1 MVFGI
6 FSSGE
11 KFNGYIISCIILYI
25 FTLFSD
31 DVAIRSPYLLDI
43 PEMKH
48 FHKVV
53 PKLCVLLKPT
63 ESEDMNLP

>member
-6 FSSGE
+6 FSSA
-11 KFNGYIISCIILYI
+11 KNSMDILFHVSFYNI

-43 PEMKH
+43 PRDETLPQGGAQVM
-48 FHKVV
+48 
-53 PKLCVLLKPT
+53 CVA
-63 ESEDMNLP
+63 

>member
-6 FSSGE
+6 FSSA
-11 KFNGYIISCIILYI
+11 KKINGYIVHVSFYNI

-43 PEMKH
+43 PRDETLPQGGAQVM
-48 FHKVV
+48 
-53 PKLCVLLKPT
+53 CVA
-63 ESEDMNLP
+63 